1 MKLVAIGSILEINQ
15 KKWVVLGYNFE
26 TNEDQF
32 IMSYI
37 VCAYPLGYVG
47 EESLLTIP
55 VDYNMELIYEGFQD
69 DQFNIFI
76 KSKEELYKLSKNM
89 TVTEWNQHLE
99 EFEREIRRE
108 VEGRNG

>member
-1 MKLVAIGSILEINQ
+1 MPIGSVLEISQ

-37 VCAYPLGYVG
+37 VCAYPLGYAG
-47 EESLLTIP
+47 EESLLIIP
-55 VDYNMELIYEGFQD
+55 VDYDMELIYEGLQD
-69 DQFNIFI
+69 EQFNKFI
-76 KSKEELYKLSKNM
+76 KNKEEIYKLSKNM

-99 EFEREIRRE
+99 EFEFETRKELERRNE
-108 VEGRNG
+108 